1 MHAMKYSYFISLDTN
16 THTYTSTTYHAC
28 LQCRTDLEAETTDP
42 FSVLWTRTLFTKE
55 TSHLLSLSC
64 FCWRCASGSS
74 VQECCWKSETGQIE
88 IKHGSMQFDS
98 HLIIISCNTPPR
110 QMAVSFGWEC
120 VEAMYHRFEDP
131 PASG

>member
-1 MHAMKYSYFISLDTN
+1 MDSDTVHQGDI
-16 THTYTSTTYHAC
+16 TLIVSI
-28 LQCRTDLEAETTDP
+28 LFLLEMCKRLEC
-42 FSVLWTRTLFTKE
+42 SRM
-55 TSHLLSLSC
+55 LLE
-64 FCWRCASGSS
+64 
-74 VQECCWKSETGQIE
+74 ECQIE